1 MPLLR
6 RPLAAVLAALVAT
19 VGLAACSKNEDD
31 DGRAASTTTST
42 STTAVAAPPTIAIQ
56 ITAVDPNGTQAPDE
70 ATVAGVKAALDAWL
84 ATAVVAPLFSGQP
97 AGDLSA
103 AFTPAALERI
113 GADPAARSTLV
124 AEGLPPASSIA
135 AERASAAL
143 SSVAGPDGV
152 VAVVGA
158 SLDVLLRATGPTVDV
173 DVNHFGEVVLV
184 PDDAGTWKIDA
195 FSVTT
200 KQDSRE

>member
-1 MPLLR
+1 VPLLR
-6 RPLAAVLAALVAT
+6 RPIAAALAATVAT
-19 VGLAACSKNEDD
+19 VGLAACSKNDDD
-31 DGRAASTTTST
+31 DGRAASTTTS
-42 STTAVAAPPTIAIQ
+42 STALAAPPSIAIQ
-56 ITAVDPNGTQAPDE
+56 ITGVDPNGTQAPDE

-84 ATAVVAPLFSGQP
+84 SAAVVAPLFSGQP

-113 GADPAARSTLV
+113 AADPAARSTLV
-124 AEGLPPASSIA
+124 TEGLPPASSSIT

-184 PDDAGTWKIDA
+184 PDDAGAWKIDA

-200 KQDSRE
+200 KQDSRA